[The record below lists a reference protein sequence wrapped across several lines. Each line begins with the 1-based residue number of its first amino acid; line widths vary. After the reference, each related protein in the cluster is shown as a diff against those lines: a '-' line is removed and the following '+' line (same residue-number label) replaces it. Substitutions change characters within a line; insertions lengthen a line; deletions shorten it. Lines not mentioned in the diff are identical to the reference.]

1 MTVRARLAC
10 LPPSAKVCAAHAPP
24 PLSLYTHPTTP
35 CIFLLLFARSL
46 SLSASGLWS
55 QAHVAKARRRRR
67 GRRRGRRRERARQV
81 APGSTCVL
89 PCVLRAERESVDS
102 TIKSLN
108 LDKEA
113 LEKKLERALHDAKA
127 SPASRLLP
135 PASRLPPP
143 ASRFLP
149 HCLPRRLVTR

>member
-1 MTVRARLAC
+1 M
-10 LPPSAKVCAAHAPP
+10 
-24 PLSLYTHPTTP
+24 
-35 CIFLLLFARSL
+35 
-46 SLSASGLWS
+46 
-55 QAHVAKARRRRR
+55 AKARRRRR

-135 PASRLPPP
+135 PASRLSPP
-143 ASRFLP
+143 ASLP
-149 HCLPRRLVTR
+149 PEALGHALVVSGLREGEGMQGRGTRCYRH